1 MITQVRIFT
10 FILWIHDPR
19 VNTTRCIYLCQVFRK
34 NFIKKFIPS
43 GQSDEIS
50 IDIGEKHTVTSLLPD
65 CALAVHSSMSACDSM
80 QAAITLTCMARNSL
94 TL

>member
-1 MITQVRIFT
+1 MGNAIHFT
-10 FILWIHDPR
+10 RKGFRASLL
-19 VNTTRCIYLCQVFRK
+19 TTNIAQGSKR
-34 NFIKKFIPS
+34 S
-43 GQSDEIS
+43 GNH

-94 TL
+94 TLFEHIRK